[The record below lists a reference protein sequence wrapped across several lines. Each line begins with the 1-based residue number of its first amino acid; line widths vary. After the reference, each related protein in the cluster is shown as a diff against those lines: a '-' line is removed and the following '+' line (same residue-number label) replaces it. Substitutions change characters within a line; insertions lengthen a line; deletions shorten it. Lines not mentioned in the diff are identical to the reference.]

1 MLANINE
8 SICLRKFFSYGP
20 VFYSVR
26 KLLIGLAIAARN
38 ARKPTVSIV
47 MAMASKAAIAK
58 IHQPMLIR

>member
-8 SICLRKFFSYGP
+8 SICLRKF
-20 VFYSVR
+20 FYSVR
-26 KLLIGLAIAARN
+26 KLLIGLAIAARK

-47 MAMASKAAIAK
+47 MAMANKAASAK